1 MTKPNREN
9 RPNARKSYKDAPANV
24 PTRFPDARCLENMD
38 QYHKAEK
45 AVTRLVSGTSR
56 KRNRD
61 ITLVEDSIAVC
72 NTCND
77 RGGCLARMLTTSYT
91 GIAGG
96 QMISNGA
103 LRTVPKRGT
112 DQIDLF
118 ATDDDPNNGDDD
130 DEDEDL

>member
-9 RPNARKSYKDAPANV
+9 RPNPRKSYKSAPANV

-91 GIAGG
+91 GISGG

-103 LRTVPKRGT
+103 LRTVPQR
-112 DQIDLF
+112 DPDSLF
-118 ATDDDPNNGDDD
+118 DVAEDDDEDDED